1 MNQALFDALLAMK
14 RRDEEVRSKLLGE
27 GRLYGGYDEEMQQVH
42 IENAE
47 KLAEIISQQGW
58 PGISLVGIE
67 GCRAAWFVAQHALC
81 TPDKQRGF
89 LDALE
94 MAAARGDAPKRL
106 VALLTD
112 RIRYNEHK
120 PQVYG
125 TVLDWNDA
133 GELSCD
139 VEDRENLDTRR
150 AEVGLSPF
158 NEDLL
163 QHRREVAAE
172 GGTPPTD
179 LAEYRQRK
187 RDWAKRVGW
196 I

>member
-1 MNQALFDALLAMK
+1 MNQALFDELLAMK
-14 RRDEEVRSKLLGE
+14 YRDEEVRSRLLGE
-27 GRLYGGYDEEMQQVH
+27 GRLYGGYDNEMQQVH
-42 IENAE
+42 IDNAE
-47 KLAEIISQQGW
+47 KLAEVISQHGW

-81 TPDKQRGF
+81 TPDKQRSF

-94 MAAARGDAPKRL
+94 MASERGDAPKRL

-125 TVLDWNDA
+125 TVLDWGDI
-133 GELSCD
+133 GELSCE
-139 VEDRENLDTRR
+139 VEDLENLDKRR
-150 AEVGLSPF
+150 AEVGLPPF

-163 QHRREVAAE
+163 MHQREVAAE
-172 GGTPPTD
+172 GGRPPAD

-187 RDWAKRVGW
+187 LDWAKSIGW